1 MKLKQIEITE
11 VSVNVPLLDSRIG
24 GSTVGILGIVCNPCL
39 NAGGVKE
46 QHGRWMS
53 LEFHQG

>member
-11 VSVNVPLLDSRIG
+11 VY
-24 GSTVGILGIVCNPCL
+24 GIVCNPCL

-46 QHGRWMS
+46 QHGRWMP

>member
-1 MKLKQIEITE
+1 MKLKQIKITE
-11 VSVNVPLLDSRIG
+11 VSVNVPLLDSRID
-24 GSTVGILGIVCNPCL
+24 GSTVGIRGIVSNPCL

-53 LEFHQG
+53 LEFHPG